1 MTPRERVDC
10 RAAFDRL
17 YEYLDGELTP
27 EREAEVREHLDRCLG
42 CLRLTEFETA
52 YLRFLDA
59 RAASVRAPEAL
70 KKRVLRQL
78 LFSENEESREQA

>member
-27 EREAEVREHLDRCLG
+27 ERDVEVREHLGHCLG
-42 CLRLTEFETA
+42 CLRLAEFETA
-52 YLRFLDA
+52 YVRFLEA
-59 RAASVRAPEAL
+59 RAAAVRAPDAL
-70 KKRVLRQL
+70 KKRILRQL
-78 LFSENEESREQA
+78 LFSEDEGSPERA